1 MKPELAASFIA
12 AILFHALVL
21 FGFRMETSAHPL
33 AMSDEP
39 SPVDVSL
46 VEEAPAPA
54 PATPAPPQPAATP
67 EPSEPQPTP
76 DRSTPPP
83 EPEPTPDEQTMPAPD
98 STPAPEPP
106 KTAPRPPRQSHSK
119 TGAPHHSAP
128 GAAAALAG
136 VGSHGAVGKGAPGTR
151 ARYLSNPKPEYPEEA
166 KEMRQQGVV
175 VVSVEVGVD
184 GHSNDVSVS
193 RSSGFPQLDQAA
205 VRGVRRWI
213 FEPARAAGQPVSSH
227 VEVPVRFSLSE

>member
-12 AILFHALVL
+12 AILFHALIL

-33 AMSDEP
+33 AVSDDP

-46 VEEAPAPA
+46 VEEAPVPA
-54 PATPAPPQPAATP
+54 PAAPALRQPAATP
-67 EPSEPQPTP
+67 EPPESQPTP
-76 DRSTPPP
+76 EMSTTPP
-83 EPEPTPDEQTMPAPD
+83 EPEPIPDEETMPAPE
-98 STPAPEPP
+98 STPAPP
-106 KTAPRPPRQSHSK
+106 KTAPHHLEQRRTRTATP
-119 TGAPHHSAP
+119 HSAP

-136 VGSHGAVGKGAPGTR
+136 TASHGAAGRGAPGTR
-151 ARYLSNPKPEYPEEA
+151 AHYLSNPKPEYPEEA

-175 VVSVEVGVD
+175 VLSVEVGTD
-184 GHSNDVSVS
+184 GHANDVSVS

-205 VRGVRRWI
+205 VRGVRRWV
-213 FEPARAAGQPVSSH
+213 FEPARAAGLPVSSH

>member
-1 MKPELAASFIA
+1 
-12 AILFHALVL
+12 
-21 FGFRMETSAHPL
+21 METSAHPL
-33 AMSDEP
+33 VMSDEP
-39 SPVDVSL
+39 SPLDVSL

-54 PATPAPPQPAATP
+54 PAAPAPPQPAATP
-67 EPSEPQPTP
+67 EP
-76 DRSTPPP
+76 P
-83 EPEPTPDEQTMPAPD
+83 EPEPTPDEETMPAPD

-119 TGAPHHSAP
+119 TAAPHSAP
-128 GAAAALAG
+128 GAAAALAS
-136 VGSHGAVGKGAPGTR
+136 VGSHGAIGKGAPATR
-151 ARYLSNPKPEYPEEA
+151 ARYLSNPKPEYPEAA

-175 VVSVEVGVD
+175 VVSVEVGAD
-184 GHSNDVSVS
+184 GHANDVSVS